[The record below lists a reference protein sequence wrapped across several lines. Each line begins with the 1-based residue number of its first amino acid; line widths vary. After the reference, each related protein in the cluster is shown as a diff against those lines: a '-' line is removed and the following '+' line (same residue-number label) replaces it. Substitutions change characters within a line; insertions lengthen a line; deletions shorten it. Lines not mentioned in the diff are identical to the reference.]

1 MYTDICGALISGE
14 ICRKSMVTSQVG
26 EAYNVRDSGDG
37 KNQQC
42 VGAKLEATM
51 EMIRAEENL
60 ERDLWN
66 VIIATRRFI

>member
-1 MYTDICGALISGE
+1 MYKILVMARTN
-14 ICRKSMVTSQVG
+14 
-26 EAYNVRDSGDG
+26 NVV
-37 KNQQC
+37 K
-42 VGAKLEATM
+42 AKPETIM